1 MLCSTPVFSSNA
13 GCAKKIINN
22 FGFLITKNDAETIF
36 YGLKKSISL
45 IKKKNTKKWNILKFK
60 ARTQIKK
67 KFFNQK
73 MADKYLTTWT

>member
-36 YGLKKSISL
+36 YGLKKSIL
-45 IKKKNTKKWNILKFK
+45 LLKKNTKKWNILKFK

-67 KFFNQK
+67 NFSIQK